1 MQIGYTWD
9 YVLGH
14 AKCIKM
20 VFNLIDDIS
29 IQIHLDECIDRESK
43 PDHAHGRRA
52 FYH

>member
-1 MQIGYTWD
+1 MQIGDILD

-29 IQIHLDECIDRESK
+29 MQINLDECIDRESN
-43 PDHAHGRRA
+43 PDHARGRRA